1 MKNTLALA
9 DGRRAVVGAHGGDLD
24 TPQAVDAFRR
34 AVEDLPRL
42 HGVRPARWAAD
53 LHPDYASTRFAR
65 ERSEPVLGVQH
76 HHAHFAACLAEHGL
90 DGPALGIVWD
100 GSGWGGDGTVWGG
113 EFLAGGRA
121 AVRRYAHLR
130 TFPLPGGEAAV
141 RDGRRS
147 AWGLLY
153 EMRGKDALEGF
164 DWFTETERRVLG
176 VSLDRGL
183 GCPRTSSAGR
193 LFDGVSALLGI
204 KTMSAFEGQAAM
216 ALEHVAEE
224 ESGVYP
230 FAVQEG
236 VPLIIDWAPL
246 MEALLEEK
254 RGGVSVGKISAR
266 FHNTLVDV
274 IAAVARRAGEKR
286 VALSGGCFQNARLLS
301 GAAKRLSAEG
311 FDVLFHRRVPTNDGG
326 LSLGQAAVVLAGGGL
341 PCV

>member
-1 MKNTLALA
+1 
-9 DGRRAVVGAHGGDLD
+9 
-24 TPQAVDAFRR
+24 
-34 AVEDLPRL
+34 
-42 HGVRPARWAAD
+42 
-53 LHPDYASTRFAR
+53 
-65 ERSEPVLGVQH
+65 
-76 HHAHFAACLAEHGL
+76 
-90 DGPALGIVWD
+90 
-100 GSGWGGDGTVWGG
+100 
-113 EFLAGGRA
+113 
-121 AVRRYAHLR
+121 
-130 TFPLPGGEAAV
+130 
-141 RDGRRS
+141 
-147 AWGLLY
+147 
-153 EMRGKDALEGF
+153 MRGKDALEGF